1 MYTFK
6 YPEETCRKNDEP
18 WSIRQMALYHQVRLR
33 DQRSTFVLITAYP
46 TSVAKD
52 RLVKWLKDL
61 PSIAQMREQCLT
73 VNQMLLPWHMRDW
86 RGYMRH
92 YESEIERLVC
102 AGNTRWPL
110 EHADSRY

>member
-1 MYTFK
+1 MYALK
-6 YPEETCRKNDEP
+6 YPEETHRNHDEP

-52 RLVKWLKDL
+52 RLIKWLNDSTSTL
-61 PSIAQMREQCLT
+61 QMREQCLE
-73 VNQMLLPWHMRDW
+73 VNQILLPWHIRDW

-92 YESEIERLVC
+92 YESEIERLVW
-102 AGNTRWPL
+102 AGNIC
-110 EHADSRY
+110 